1 MNARAE
7 GQRRPG
13 RARLD
18 ELGFT
23 LVDGKSEIAD
33 KGTNEAGCPA

>member
-1 MNARAE
+1 MNSSTVE
-7 GQRRPG
+7 KHRPG

-23 LVDGKSEIAD
+23 RIDAD
-33 KGTNEAGCPA
+33 NQFL